1 MNQIPNKLNIENIT
15 ETEIIDVLQ
24 PYYDISESIWNITA
38 DEKDILNSISLI
50 NKTIESGRIHKQF
63 IIDLINVVSEKRDN
77 LQDSLCE
84 LYSRLNWNENFRFK
98 LAIGSKLY
106 SKGLIST
113 PYHAPK
119 NDNSNDE
126 ILKIFYNDDFEEFQK
141 LISQSNFNMKMCI
154 DNDKLIDV
162 AAKHSSLRIFKFLI
176 LEKAEITDKTCINAC
191 IGGNLEIIRILS
203 QQKAKF
209 NDCYSKCIE
218 YHHNDIA
225 DWLHMNHEVEM
236 IKLID
241 CMKFCNFQ
249 AACFCIENGFDINAK
264 DIEYKFTIPINL
276 FIFIISSLDSF
287 LNS

>member
-119 NDNSNDE
+119 NDNSND
-126 ILKIFYNDDFEEFQK
+126 
-141 LISQSNFNMKMCI
+141 
-154 DNDKLIDV
+154 
-162 AAKHSSLRIFKFLI
+162 
-176 LEKAEITDKTCINAC
+176 
-191 IGGNLEIIRILS
+191 
-203 QQKAKF
+203 
-209 NDCYSKCIE
+209 
-218 YHHNDIA
+218 
-225 DWLHMNHEVEM
+225 
-236 IKLID
+236 
-241 CMKFCNFQ
+241 
-249 AACFCIENGFDINAK
+249 
-264 DIEYKFTIPINL
+264 
-276 FIFIISSLDSF
+276 
-287 LNS
+287 